1 MQCRIIDCQGSATVI
16 DNRAIVAKDAKIAS
30 DVTIGPYAII
40 GSQVEIGEGSTV
52 GSHAVIEGQTKIG
65 KNNKIFQFASIGT
78 VPQDK
83 KYQGEETF
91 LEIGDNNTFR
101 EFCTVNL
108 GTAQGG
114 GITKIGN
121 NNLIMNY
128 VHIAHDC
135 IVGNDVVLSNNASL
149 AGHIIVGDYVIF
161 GGFAKVA
168 QFTKI
173 GAYSFL
179 VANTD
184 IGKDILPYV
193 IAGGSFDTMKLYGLN
208 TIGLKRN
215 GFSEETI
222 QNLKNA
228 YNTILRKGLTVQ
240 QAIVELETMV
250 MSCAQIQLFID
261 MLKQSERGILR

>member
-1 MQCRIIDCQGSATVI
+1 MID
-16 DNRAIVAKDAKIAS
+16 DRAIVAKGAKIAS
-30 DVTIGPYAII
+30 NVTIGPYAII
-40 GSQVEIGEGSTV
+40 GDNVEIGEGSWV
-52 GSHAVIEGQTKIG
+52 GSHTVIEGQTKIG
-65 KNNKIFQFASIGT
+65 KNNQIFQFASIGA

-83 KYQGEETF
+83 KFQGEETF
-91 LEIGDNNTFR
+91 LEIGDNNILR
-101 EFCTVNL
+101 EFCTIHL

-135 IVGNDVVLSNNASL
+135 LVGNEVVFSNNASL
-149 AGHIIVGDYVIF
+149 AGHVIVGDYVIF

-168 QFTKI
+168 QFTRL

-184 IGKDILPYV
+184 LGKDVLPYV

-208 TIGLKRN
+208 GIGLKRQ
-215 GFSEETI
+215 GFSEATI
-222 QNLKNA
+222 QSLKNA
-228 YNTILRKGLTVQ
+228 YNVIIRKGLTVQ
-240 QAIVELETMV
+240 QAISELETMLT
-250 MSCAQIQLFID
+250 SCPEVQLFID
-261 MLKQSERGILR
+261 MLKQSKRGILR